1 MALKPT
7 KADVEI
13 KKCIDDS
20 ISFSVIAGAGS
31 GKTTSLITALKEIK
45 AKHGAKLLQNSQR
58 VVCVT
63 YTKRAVEVI
72 SQKLGH
78 DNLYFVTTLHSFL
91 WGEVSRF
98 TDDIRAALEEKI
110 IPDHIKKAE
119 DKDNGG
125 NSKAALKARNKAAAL
140 KADLLSL
147 KDTRKF
153 VYDDSVIS
161 NYAEGILNHDD
172 IIAVASF
179 LITNRPM
186 LRKAMGFKYPY
197 IFVDEAQDTFEIV
210 MTALN
215 SICAQE
221 GLPIIG
227 YFGDPMQQIYDDGRA
242 GAFSGPPGSKVLT
255 KTENFR
261 CSKSVIG
268 LLNKVRD
275 DVEQY
280 AAGENSE
287 IEGSVELMIVPAEE
301 PEGHRKRY
309 TDEQLDRATAVF
321 EQTMAS
327 WGWLDNEEV
336 KTLFLVRQMI
346 ARRLKFSNLHKLFT
360 GTYSSSRS
368 QSDYESGVHHLLKPY
383 TQLVSP
389 LVSAYEGSNP
399 RAIIDI
405 LRMRSPSFK
414 TSGKN
419 KNTKLSAMI
428 VLAEKHAKELSKLWR
443 DKSVR
448 DVLVYVTE
456 NDLFEVSDRLIE
468 HLNRKPRAEK
478 YDAENDEHS
487 KEKSDW
493 LADEFLSMSNDELR
507 NYTDF
512 VNDNTPYSTQHGVKG
527 EEYPNVLVV
536 IDDVEAGWNIYS
548 FGKTLTPNTVGAPT
562 DGQRDKT
569 SKLAYVCFSR
579 AEINLKIMF
588 FSQTPQETKAELIKS
603 GLFTA
608 SQISIL

>member
-13 KKCIDDS
+13 KQCINDN

-31 GKTTSLITALKEIK
+31 GKTTSLITALMEIK
-45 AKHGAKLLQNSQR
+45 AKHRAKLLQNSQR

-78 DNLYFVTTLHSFL
+78 DKLYFVTTLHSFL

-125 NSKAALKARNKAAAL
+125 KSKAALKARNKAAAL

-147 KDTRKF
+147 KDTQVFK
-153 VYDDSVIS
+153 YDDSVIS
-161 NYAEGILNHDD
+161 NYREGLLNHDD
-172 IIAVASF
+172 VIAVASF
-179 LITNRPM
+179 LITNRSR

-242 GAFSGPPGSKVLT
+242 GTFSGPLGSKVIT

-261 CSKSVIG
+261 CSKSVIR
-268 LLNKVRD
+268 LLNRVRD

-280 AAGENSE
+280 AAGDNSA
-287 IEGSVELMIVPAEE
+287 IEGSVELIIVPAEE
-301 PEGHRKRY
+301 PEGYRKRY

-321 EQTMAS
+321 EQRMAA
-327 WGWLDNEEV
+327 WRWLDNEEV

-346 ARRLKFSNLHKLFT
+346 ARRLKFSKLHKLFT
-360 GTYSSSRS
+360 GTYSSSKS
-368 QSDYESGVHHLLKPY
+368 QSDYESGTHYLLKPY
-383 TQLVSP
+383 TQLVAP
-389 LVSAYEGSNP
+389 LVRAYEDSSP
-399 RAIIDI
+399 TEIIDI
-405 LRMRSPSFK
+405 LRMKSPSFK

-419 KNTKLSAMI
+419 KDKKLSAMI
-428 VLAEKHAKELSKLWR
+428 VLAEKHAKELSKLWHHR
-443 DKSVR
+443 TVR
-448 DVLVYVTE
+448 EVLGYVIE
-456 NDLFEVSDRLIE
+456 NKLFEVSQRLTE
-468 HLNRKPRAEK
+468 HLNRKPRIEE
-478 YDAENDEHS
+478 YDSDNDEHS
-487 KEKSDW
+487 REKSDW
-493 LADEFLSMSNDELR
+493 LADEFLSMSNVELR

-579 AEINLKIMF
+579 AEVNLKICF
-588 FSQTPQETKAELIKS
+588 FSQAPQETRVELIES
-603 GLFTA
+603 GLFTDG
-608 SQISIL
+608 QISIL